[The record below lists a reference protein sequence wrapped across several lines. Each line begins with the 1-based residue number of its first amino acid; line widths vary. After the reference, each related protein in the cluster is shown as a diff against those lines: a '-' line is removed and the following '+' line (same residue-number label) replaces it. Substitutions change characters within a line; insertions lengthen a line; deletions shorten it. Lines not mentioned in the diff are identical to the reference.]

1 VMCFYLSST
10 VEEPLL
16 RTWIIYGN
24 RLFLNSMAETLG
36 AISSAFAVVS
46 LALQLLDTVQQLHT
60 FWQSFEDPGSDVE
73 RIKDHLATLHAI
85 AASIAE
91 ACQQEPH
98 IHHADS
104 VISSLTACKARTE
117 KLTHLM
123 RDIGSNKLAGRWEKG
138 WISLRANLRDK
149 TIRRIE
155 SDLYGDVMMLNLAL
169 QPFFQSVSYCGCWL
183 GCANIFY

>member
-1 VMCFYLSST
+1 
-10 VEEPLL
+10 
-16 RTWIIYGN
+16 
-24 RLFLNSMAETLG
+24 MAENLG
-36 AISSAFAVVS
+36 VISSAFAVAS

-73 RIKDHLATLHAI
+73 RIKDYLATLHAI

-98 IHHADS
+98 IQHAES
-104 VISSLTACKARTE
+104 VISSLLACKSRTG

-123 RDIGSNKLAGRWEKG
+123 RDIGFNKRAGRWEKG
-138 WISLRANLRDK
+138 WMSLRANLRDK

-155 SDLYGDVMMLNLAL
+155 SDLYGDVMMLTLAL
-169 QPFFQSVSYCGCWL
+169 QPFFQSVSYCGCRL
-183 GCANIFY
+183 ECANMFY